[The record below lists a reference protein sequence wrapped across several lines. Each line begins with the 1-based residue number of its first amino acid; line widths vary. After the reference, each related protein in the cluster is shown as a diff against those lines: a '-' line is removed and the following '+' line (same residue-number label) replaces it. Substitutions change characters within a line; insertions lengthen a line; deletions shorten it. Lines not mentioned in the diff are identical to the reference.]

1 MKNYY
6 KKVGKPYKAADA
18 LHVDFPN
25 FGGRGVP
32 RGPTMVPQVSSH
44 RLFNTSRR
52 CIWYRLARICDASF
66 DWGLPTPSLGGKGVC
81 MGSEI
86 APLSSP
92 GTISY
97 RLPIVTIGLS
107 LTVFAVLRMFQ
118 TDGQTGGRNLSSNG
132 RHFALKCIGRQNRS
146 TSAEV
151 ILKIKLARFYG
162 PRCVLLA
169 TLPREMSV
177 RENCTELKHGN
188 GSANTH

>member
-97 RLPIVTIGLS
+97 RLPIVTICLF
-107 LTVFAVLRMFQ
+107 LTVFAVLRMFHRQ
-118 TDGQTGGRNLSSNG
+118 TDGRTNRRNWSIAIGPYLGGICTKVHRPPKQSSS
-132 RHFALKCIGRQNRS
+132 L
-146 TSAEV
+146 T
-151 ILKIKLARFYG
+151 
-162 PRCVLLA
+162 LLPA
-169 TLPREMSV
+169 TVFLRRLPAA
-177 RENCTELKHGN
+177 G
-188 GSANTH
+188 GG